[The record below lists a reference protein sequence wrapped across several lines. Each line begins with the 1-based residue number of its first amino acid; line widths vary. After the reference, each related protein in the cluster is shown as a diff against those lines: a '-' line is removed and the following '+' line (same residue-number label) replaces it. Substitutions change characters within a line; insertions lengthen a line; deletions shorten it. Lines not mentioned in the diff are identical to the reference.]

1 MAESAKTTWG
11 LETTSAVF
19 TLETTSAAFTL
30 ETTAD
35 AWGEFQ
41 EGTPVVT
48 DKRLLESGS
57 FRLLESGDKRIPG

>member
-11 LETTSAVF
+11 LETSGASF
-19 TLETTSAAFTL
+19 AL

-35 AWGEFQ
+35 SWGEFQ